1 MNPLAP
7 FKQLVY
13 DYSGLLLDG
22 SIAEERLQQYLLQTQ
37 QLLGLS
43 TAQLLQRLHQ
53 SQTELDTLISQL
65 TVNETYFFREPEQIN
80 LFVEQLL
87 PRLLAHAG
95 DRQLRILSA
104 GCSSGEE
111 PYSLVMAILETH
123 GEAVLQRIAIDA
135 GDVDLSILSKARHAM
150 YSSFSFRGVDDSIR
164 QRYFTPAG
172 KGYRLDPRIRQAVRF
187 FMLNLM
193 ADDYP
198 CDYGLYDVIFFRN
211 VSIYFD
217 LETRQNIQHRFSRIM
232 QPNAALFLGSTET
245 LGNDFNILELCE
257 SKGQYYFI
265 QGKQLRPDKPA
276 QQASYKPARADK
288 PTSRPP
294 PAPQTVTP
302 EPLANRPL
310 PDLQLVKQLLQEE
323 RYTEAT
329 SKLDLLLHA
338 DQHQQTVSLMQAWV
352 LLNSGQLVQGQQ
364 ALDVLLQDDPWNLDA
379 LLARG
384 LCSKWQAD
392 HHAASKL
399 FKAACYAHADSWL
412 AQYFYGDSLRH
423 SEQPAAARVPLQIA
437 RRILSANLDAD
448 SGCQW
453 LPLTP
458 PANDVLFLI
467 ERHLLALKPGR
478 LAGAAADV

>member
-65 TVNETYFFREPEQIN
+65 TVNETYFFREPEQIS

-111 PYSLVMAILETH
+111 PYSLVMAILEAH

-193 ADDYP
+193 AEDYP

-217 LETRQNIQHRFSRIM
+217 LETRQRIQHRFSRIM
-232 QPNAALFLGSTET
+232 QPEAALFLGSAET
-245 LGNDFNILELCE
+245 LGNDFNILKLCE

-265 QGKQLRPDKPA
+265 QGRQLRPD
-276 QQASYKPARADK
+276 QSVQASPAPARADK
-288 PTSRPP
+288 PLPKPP
-294 PAPQTVTP
+294 PLPVAVAP
-302 EPLANRPL
+302 EPSVSRPL

-323 RYTEAT
+323 RYAEAG

-338 DQHQQTVSLMQAWV
+338 GQHQQTVNLMQAWL
-352 LLNSGQLVQGQQ
+352 LLNSGQLVQSGQ
-364 ALDVLLQDDPWNLDA
+364 ALDALLQDDPWNLDA

-412 AQYFYGDSLRH
+412 AQYCYGDSLRH